1 MEPRESR
8 KTKNECFGLLQ
19 WRYDLRQ
26 VQTLHQLWKVW
37 SGKKIGKA
45 KLTVDFTEKYLFLR
59 NTGNVFFAD
68 ASKVTHPTT
77 VIPSESEDGGGVE
90 PPMDQVLDS
99 LAKSVGILLAEQDM
113 DEDEAE
119 AAFNG
124 FRSKIVTEYQ
134 RAKIKEMSF
143 IVQVNCYYNTYYS
156 TPP

>member
-8 KTKNECFGLLQ
+8 KMKNECFGLLQ

-45 KLTVDFTEKYLFLR
+45 KLTVDFTERHLFLR
-59 NTGNVFFAD
+59 NTGYVFFAD
-68 ASKVTHPTT
+68 ASKVTYPTT

-99 LAKSVGILLAEQDM
+99 LAKSVYG
-113 DEDEAE
+113 
-119 AAFNG
+119 G
-124 FRSKIVTEYQ
+124 R
-134 RAKIKEMSF
+134 
-143 IVQVNCYYNTYYS
+143 
-156 TPP
+156 